1 MKQTSTYAV
10 SPSGDDEQAVRQG
23 TTTPGDAPE
32 GTAEH
37 NVKRR
42 KPNTGALR
50 SIALILPLT
59 LFLCVFFA
67 LPLFNVLKTAVYND
81 AVKVGLPRTSVAIAA
96 WDGKSAVPET
106 VHRALLQDAAW
117 GEDHREEFG
126 SAVRQLNADYP
137 GFRSLMSKTQRAAA
151 GADAGTTPVLSDIDE
166 RWSDLAY
173 WRTIR
178 HDAHVLTDANLL
190 AAVDMHHDVDGHIVS
205 MPEGM
210 SANRAIIGRTFLV
223 SFVVTLICVAIG
235 VPYAIIA
242 ATTTHVWRQRLML
255 SMVLI
260 PLWTSLLVRSAA
272 WVVILQQ
279 HGVVNDF
286 LTSIGAIA
294 QPLQLIYN
302 RTGVLLAMSQVLLPF
317 MVLPVFSAVRA
328 VPPNLMRAASSLG
341 ARPAVAFIRVLLP
354 LIVSGIVSGALL
366 VFMSAI
372 GYYITPT
379 LVGSASDQMISS
391 VIAFYATGTADW
403 GRAAALGL
411 ILLAV
416 TMVFYA
422 GYVKVSKANALMG
435 E

>member
-1 MKQTSTYAV
+1 MRQTRSYSGQIAAPEPRDDHDRV
-10 SPSGDDEQAVRQG
+10 RQKGPSGAPGEKG
-23 TTTPGDAPE
+23 TRHRFRWINGPAS
-32 GTAEH
+32 
-37 NVKRR
+37 
-42 KPNTGALR
+42 LR
-50 SIALILPLT
+50 SLALMLPLAV
-59 LFLCVFFA
+59 FLCVFFV
-67 LPLFNVLKTAVYND
+67 LPLYHVLKTAVYND
-81 AVKVGLPRTSVAIAA
+81 AVKVGMPRTSAAIAA
-96 WDGKSAVPET
+96 WDGKSAVPDA
-106 VHRALLQDAAW
+106 VRRALLADTAW
-117 GEDHREEFG
+117 GEDNREQFG
-126 SAVRQLNADYP
+126 GAVRQLNADHP
-137 GFRSLMSKTQRAAA
+137 GFRSLMSKTQRMSGS
-151 GADAGTTPVLSDIDE
+151 GASAPALDDIDA
-166 RWSDLAY
+166 RWADLTY
-173 WRTIR
+173 WRTIKR
-178 HDAHVLTDANLL
+178 DAHVLTDANLL
-190 AAVDMHHDVDGHIVS
+190 AAIDMHRDADGHIVS
-205 MPEGM
+205 LPEGI

-223 SFVVTLICVAIG
+223 SFVVTLVCVVLG
-235 VPYAIIA
+235 VPYGIIA
-242 ATTTHVWRQRLML
+242 AATTGWRRRLML
-255 SMVLI
+255 TMVLI

-286 LTSIGAIA
+286 LITMGAITK
-294 QPLQLIYN
+294 PLQLIYN

-317 MVLPVFSAVRA
+317 MVLPVFSAARA

-341 ARPAVAFIRVLLP
+341 ARPVSAFVRVLLP
-354 LIVSGIVSGALL
+354 LILSGIVSGALL

-403 GRAAALGL
+403 GRAAALSV